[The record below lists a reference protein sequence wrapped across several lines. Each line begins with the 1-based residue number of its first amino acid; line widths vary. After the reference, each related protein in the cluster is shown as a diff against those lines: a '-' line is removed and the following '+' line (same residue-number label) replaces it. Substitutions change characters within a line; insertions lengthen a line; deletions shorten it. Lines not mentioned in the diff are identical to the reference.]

1 MKQSR
6 KGAAVQFFG
15 LFNMFTIEVCSETG
29 LFKNLTNYVFRS
41 VWFQKYITY
50 EGHLSLQDVQN
61 LM

>member
-1 MKQSR
+1 MLVRQTFSNSLFANVMKQSR

-41 VWFQKYITY
+41 V
-50 EGHLSLQDVQN
+50 
-61 LM
+61 